1 MSAIFAIR
9 AEPGLS
15 ATLAQGEAMGLAIT
29 PAPLSTIAP
38 VNWQPP
44 AADHFDALLIGSAN
58 AIRHGGAGLQQYR
71 HLPVHA
77 VGARTA
83 AVARA
88 AGFTVASEGSGG
100 LQALLDTMPPG
111 TRLLRLGGE
120 ERVPLDPP
128 AGVTL
133 AEHAVYRAQANAMDA
148 ALADRFRQ
156 GGVVLL
162 HSAAAARHF
171 AAECDRLE
179 IDRSCLS
186 LALIGPRLQPDTGTG
201 WREIAIAP
209 HPTDTA
215 LLAVAAKLW
224 QKADE
229 DETAAE

>member
-15 ATLAQGEAMGLAIT
+15 ATLAAGRALGLAIT
-29 PAPLSTIAP
+29 PAPLFTIAP
-38 VNWQPP
+38 VAWQPP
-44 AADHFDALLIGSAN
+44 AAVGFDALLIGSAN
-58 AIRHGGAGLQQYR
+58 AIRHGGKALQRYKS
-71 HLPVHA
+71 LPVHA

-83 AVARA
+83 EAARE
-88 AGFTVASEGSGG
+88 AGLAVASEGSCG

-120 ERVPLDPP
+120 ERVVLDPP

-133 AEHAVYRAQANAMDA
+133 AEHAIYRAQAKAMDA
-148 ALADRFRQ
+148 ALADRFQQ

-171 AAECDRLE
+171 AAECARL
-179 IDRSCLS
+179 ILDRSRLA

-201 WREIAIAP
+201 WRETAIAP
-209 HPTDTA
+209 QPTDAA
-215 LLAVAAKLW
+215 LLAAAAKLW
-224 QKADE
+224 QKAHI

>member
-15 ATLAQGEAMGLAIT
+15 ATLAAGRAMGLAIT
-29 PAPLSTIAP
+29 PAPLFTIAAIDWTP
-38 VNWQPP
+38 PP
-44 AADHFDALLIGSAN
+44 ADRFDALLIGSAN
-58 AIRHGGAGLQQYR
+58 AIRHGGKALQQYS

-83 AVARA
+83 EVARV
-88 AGFTVASEGSGG
+88 AGFTVAGEGSGG

-133 AEHAVYRAQANAMDA
+133 AEHAVYRAQADAMDG
-148 ALADRFRQ
+148 ALADRFQQ

-162 HSAAAARHF
+162 HSAAATRHF
-171 AAECDRLE
+171 AAECARLK
-179 IDRSCLS
+179 IDRSRLS

-201 WREIAIAP
+201 WRETAIAL
-209 HPTDTA
+209 HPNDAA
-215 LLAVAAKLW
+215 LLAAAAKLW
-224 QKADE
+224 QEAGSN
-229 DETAAE
+229 ETAAE